1 MRLDRRLVI
10 NTAAFL
16 ILSALLIVLLAVQVL
31 PTVFGSTYPIYGI
44 FRAAGGV
51 ATNQEVTYRGVQVG
65 RVGRMTL
72 TRDAVKIEM
81 IIESKFK
88 IPKDGTRAQVLFKS
102 AVGEQFIDLQ
112 PEGTNGPL
120 FRAGDV
126 IPEQLTQIPIQIEDL
141 LKELSSVLSSIDPKQ
156 LGSVIHELG
165 TGLTG
170 HGQDLRSLIKS
181 LDVLATIG
189 ADRKDQIAA
198 LIANS
203 ADLQDAFNSNSA
215 EFERGIAALSQVLQ
229 TAAAHTND
237 LTKELSGQRQL
248 DTDVLSLLADRRPQ
262 IDTVVSDLGTATRTT
277 HKLRKSLD
285 LVLTYLQ
292 PFFADVASAY
302 DAPYFIFNM
311 VENTTPLQCSYDPSG
326 RPIRAVTDPSFKE
339 PPTKFAC
346 AGFSSSASAASAGP
360 PMPIVPFSPTA
371 EVELERLSWLHLYTL
386 GY

>member
-10 NTAAFL
+10 NTLAFL
-16 ILSALLIVLLAVQVL
+16 VLSGLLIVLLAVQVL
-31 PTVFGSTYPIYGI
+31 PTVFGSTYSIYGI
-44 FRAAGGV
+44 FPSAGGV
-51 ATNQEVTYRGVQVG
+51 ASNQEVTYRGVQVG

-81 IIESKFK
+81 IIQSKFK

-102 AVGEQFIDLQ
+102 AVGEQFIDLL
-112 PEGTNGPL
+112 PETAKGPV
-120 FRAGDV
+120 FHSGDV
-126 IPEQLTQIPIQIEDL
+126 IPEKLTQIPIQIEDL

-170 HGQDLRSLIKS
+170 HGQDLREIIRS
-181 LDVLATIG
+181 LDSLATIG
-189 ADRKDQIAA
+189 ATRQQEIAA

-215 EFERGIAALSQVLQ
+215 EFDQGIAALNQVLQ
-229 TAAAHTND
+229 TGAAHTND
-237 LTKELSGQRQL
+237 LTKTLSAQRQL

-262 IDTVVSDLGTATRTT
+262 IDTIVSDLGTATRST
-277 HKLRKSLD
+277 HMNRKSLD
-285 LVLTYLQ
+285 LLLTYLG
-292 PFFADVASAY
+292 PFFTDVAAAY

-311 VENTTPLQCSYDPSG
+311 VENSTPVQCSYDPSG
-326 RPIRAVTDPSFKE
+326 RPVRAVTDSAFKE
-339 PPTKFAC
+339 PPTTFHC
-346 AGFSSSASAASAGP
+346 AGFSTSASAASAGA

-371 EVELERLSWLHLYTL
+371 QVELDRLSWLHLYTL

>member
-10 NTAAFL
+10 NTLAFL
-16 ILSALLIVLLAVQVL
+16 VLSGLLIVLLAVQVL

-44 FRAAGGV
+44 FHSAGGV
-51 ATNQEVTYRGVQVG
+51 ATNQEVTYRGVTVG

-88 IPKDGTRAQVLFKS
+88 IPKSGTRAQVLFKS
-102 AVGEQFIDLQ
+102 AVGEQFIDLL
-112 PEGTNGPL
+112 PATASGPDL
-120 FRAGDV
+120 RTGDV

-141 LKELSSVLSSIDPKQ
+141 LKELSVVLSSIDPKQ
-156 LGSVIHELG
+156 LGTVIHELG
-165 TGLTG
+165 TGLGG
-170 HGQDLRSLIKS
+170 HGQDLRAIIKS

-189 ADRKDQIAA
+189 ADRRQEIGA

-215 EFERGIAALSQVLQ
+215 EFERGIAAFNQVLQ

-237 LTKELSGQRQL
+237 LTKTLSAQRQL
-248 DTDVLSLLADRRPQ
+248 DTDVLSLLADRRSQ
-262 IDTVVSDLGTATRTT
+262 IDTVVSDLGAATRTT
-277 HKLRKSLD
+277 HMNRKSLD
-285 LVLTYLQ
+285 LVLTYLG

-311 VENTTPLQCSYDPSG
+311 VENQTPQQCSYDPSG
-326 RPIRAVTDPSFKE
+326 RPVRSVTDSSFKE
-339 PPTKFAC
+339 PPTTFRC
-346 AGFSSSASAASAGP
+346 AGFSTSAAAASQSA

-371 EVELERLSWLHLYTL
+371 QVELERLSWLHLYTL